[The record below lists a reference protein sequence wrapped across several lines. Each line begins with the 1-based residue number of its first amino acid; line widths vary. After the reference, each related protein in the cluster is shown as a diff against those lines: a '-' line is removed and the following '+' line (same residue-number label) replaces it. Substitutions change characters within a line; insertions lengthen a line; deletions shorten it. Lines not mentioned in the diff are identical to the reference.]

1 MYNSPDCKALE
12 VTFYTSFFFSGG
24 MFYTALMLLAPK
36 SCTVLQL
43 KVFDVVFSCII
54 PICVTF
60 CVCMLFQEM

>member
-12 VTFYTSFFFSGG
+12 VLHFFWGG
-24 MFYTALMLLAPK
+24 GGYTALMFLAPK